1 MGQLILNGIY
11 DKSVLKSLDSAHAY
25 WGFDFRATSPQF
37 IPFHQFK
44 KIASELSH
52 HDKILI
58 ILQDESTEVVKS
70 LMDMIQK
77 ENFSAEWSLQ
87 FRDKKEASFYQQLNT
102 KFSWV
107 FHPEASWR
115 EIMSLE
121 KLESVILP
129 VEFADL
135 LEEDFWTRVDA
146 RGLNIIL
153 HFNNFEAFFRF
164 KNINKNLHLSID
176 FTSEIEL
183 SYRKPN
189 QVLIQSYM
197 NSLSERR
204 SRGEADASPA
214 H

>member
-11 DKSVLKSLDSAHAY
+11 DKSVLKSLDSAQAY
-25 WGFDFRATSPQF
+25 WGFDFRAMSPQF

-44 KIASELSH
+44 KIASELSS
-52 HDKILI
+52 HDKMLI
-58 ILQDESTEVVKS
+58 IFQDESLEVVKS
-70 LMDMIQK
+70 FIDMIQK
-77 ENFSAEWSLQ
+77 ENFQAHWSLQ
-87 FRDKKEASFYQQLNT
+87 LRDKKEASFYQQLETN
-102 KFSWV
+102 FSWV
-107 FHPEASWR
+107 FHPEANWR

-121 KLESVILP
+121 KLESIILP
-129 VEFADL
+129 VEFANL
-135 LEEDFWTRVDA
+135 LEDDFWTRVDA

-153 HFNNFEAFFRF
+153 HFDNFESFFRF

-189 QVLIQSYM
+189 HVLIQSYM
-197 NSLSERR
+197 NSLSEKR
-204 SRGEADASPA
+204 SRGEIDASPT